1 MRSSDEEML
10 RVLTCL
16 MMVALVTATSASS
29 HETTGSAGISVTVK
43 PVVALPYYAAS
54 GVTAYI
60 VVTSATWSPPA
71 VRTEGAIYV
80 RTCSEE
86 NPTKRCAP
94 AGSPRVMSFGTGGA
108 VPHTSEAH
116 GGLLALAA
124 GMRVS
129 IMAHWRAYTP
139 LPAGA
144 LDGEKDSSPYELS
157 VPGGLPPRFK
167 DATKLA
173 LADSGVTM
181 YAECGSLSTLGGA
194 SASVPGL
201 GVVAST
207 MGGLACSSGGTSMQL
222 SFDPV
227 DPRFRAIV
235 KPSVPP
241 TPKVGAAGELTA
253 AAATLFNRLFA
264 ARVREIGYGRA
275 VVTSINRAQG
285 AQAKRQSSWEE
296 KQMRAAGRFASV
308 MAAALD
314 DEVRLRRELQRA
326 LAGTGLA
333 DATVSEDDVASFRDG
348 LIRHGLPGGL
358 ASRLSGLG
366 VARAE
371 QGLARGWLLASDSSR
386 LVGAPLA
393 EVANPRLLASLRKT
407 AAGLREFARKAAR
420 KPLETGS

>member
-1 MRSSDEEML
+1 
-10 RVLTCL
+10 
-16 MMVALVTATSASS
+16 
-29 HETTGSAGISVTVK
+29 
-43 PVVALPYYAAS
+43 
-54 GVTAYI
+54 
-60 VVTSATWSPPA
+60 
-71 VRTEGAIYV
+71 
-80 RTCSEE
+80 
-86 NPTKRCAP
+86 
-94 AGSPRVMSFGTGGA
+94 
-108 VPHTSEAH
+108 
-116 GGLLALAA
+116 
-124 GMRVS
+124 
-129 IMAHWRAYTP
+129 
-139 LPAGA
+139 
-144 LDGEKDSSPYELS
+144 
-157 VPGGLPPRFK
+157 
-167 DATKLA
+167 
-173 LADSGVTM
+173 
-181 YAECGSLSTLGGA
+181 
-194 SASVPGL
+194 
-201 GVVAST
+201 
-207 MGGLACSSGGTSMQL
+207 MQL